1 MVDEFLYPFRK
12 HVHLTKPTEMNP
24 KIYESPKAEAI
35 TMREYM
41 EQQEKQME
49 ETRLKNDISLDE
61 MFKKKKIQEKKL
73 CLE

>member
-1 MVDEFLYPFRK
+1 
-12 HVHLTKPTEMNP
+12 MNP
-24 KIYESPKAEAI
+24 KIYESPEAEAI